1 MARPNL
7 VSPDQPL
14 LVRVLLNIYQ
24 FAASLG
30 LAVVL
35 LSLMAIALIFAT
47 FVEATFNTDVV
58 QFYVYRSWWFGLI
71 YALLGVNIFCAAA
84 IRYPWKRHQTG
95 FVITHIG
102 LLMLLLSGA
111 ISRSKGIDAQVHVWE
126 NHASELAFDNA
137 YYFDLR
143 IDNEAGKPP
152 MSLGTPKET
161 VERHAVDFAPGM
173 FNWSAYGEGF
183 ANWKVAEP
191 ELARWFSPIF
201 YASLRNRAGNVLY
214 DQDNIRLEVL
224 DYYADCRWWENTPTV
239 QLMMSMPSM
248 QQRMT
253 DGRMQD
259 GEESWVPIR
268 LSVFNA
274 PQQPKYR
281 FGVGDSQRS
290 GGGTMTFYMAGSRA
304 ATEAFLKCVPEE
316 GSIGP
321 KGQAILFADGKT
333 TVIQIDEQLEKE
345 PQNLP
350 GTNLKYQVK
359 AYYPTAQLDQVG
371 GQEFSWVEVPEDE
384 GAEPRNPTVV
394 IELLDGDKKVD
405 ELTLLANMP
414 QMNMQAYDSNVF
426 GHYWYDFGEKDAAEL
441 MRGEGGSRIDLIQGV
456 AQGAA
461 DENDP
466 AAKRVFYRYWNR
478 KKVVASGELKGNA
491 TKLDAVEAFKMPIA
505 TLMMYVQS
513 FVPSERPKPQPEKK
527 PFGSSGPM
535 GNTPAVK
542 VRLTVDDSTEE
553 FWLRAHLN
561 EPDVGLDERST
572 LHTVKVGDRQVKLS
586 MPIQSYPIGFRIYL
600 QQFERRLDPGT
611 SQPSHYSSDVNYL
624 DRLKDRYVMRLSG
637 GSISPLNIPG
647 EINATSVAV
656 HGQNLIWIDANTRS
670 KAILSADLAD
680 PTVPAEQLIASAGTE
695 PRNLTISE
703 DGSQLFWIA
712 KQMNRLNGREADVL
726 MQANADGS
734 EKKVIGLFDR
744 SPSGLAVD
752 TEGGWAYFGNIAEK
766 SIGRLKLDGS
776 DVENKWLESAGS
788 VTAVALDRKNR
799 TLYFADDLNN
809 MIGKS
814 TLDSPSISPVYTYK
828 SDGQPNG
835 IAVDSD
841 RGLLYWT
848 DVKPNGIDPT
858 ARKHL
863 NDPKYYGGDAPK
875 EQEINTAIRMLSLDG
890 KSKDPQMIHND
901 LMDGLDGIA
910 VDLASGDVYFTQR
923 ALLKR
928 DVWITMNAPDD
939 FTEPAGGRDL
949 RIFQESFDGPYL
961 AGTPEYREFVPER
974 SNDSEVYKSVFS
986 VNYDPGTALR
996 YWGCLFV
1003 IGGIACMFY
1012 MRAYF
1017 FKTKR
1022 TSDPKARAK
1031 AHPAKIQSEV
1041 VTR

>member
-1 MARPNL
+1 MARPKL

-14 LVRVLLNIYQ
+14 PVRVLLTIYQ

-35 LSLMAIALIFAT
+35 LSLMALALIFAT

-84 IRYPWKRHQTG
+84 IRYPWKRYQTG

-143 IDNEAGKPP
+143 IEKKAKQ
-152 MSLGTPKET
+152 TPAMLAPKAEDQQ
-161 VERHAVDFAPGM
+161 RHAVKFAPGM
-173 FNWSAYGEGF
+173 FNWSAYDNGF
-183 ANWKVAEP
+183 AHWKVAEP

-201 YASLRNRAGNVLY
+201 YLSMRNRAGDVLY
-214 DQDNIRLEVL
+214 DQDGVRLEVL
-224 DYYADCRWWENTPTV
+224 DYYADCNWWANTPTV
-239 QLMMSMPSM
+239 QLMMSMPAM
-248 QQRMT
+248 KQQT
-253 DGRMQD
+253 SDGRMVEGDEQ
-259 GEESWVPIR
+259 WIPIR
-268 LSVFNA
+268 LSVFKA
-274 PQQPKYR
+274 IDQTKYPY
-281 FGVGDSQRS
+281 GVSKSQRS
-290 GGGTMTFYMAGSRA
+290 GGGTVTFHMAGSRA
-304 ATEAFLKCVPEE
+304 ATEAFLACVPEE
-316 GSIGP
+316 GTIGP
-321 KGQAILFADGKT
+321 QGQVILYAGGKP
-333 TVIQIDEQLEKE
+333 TVIHVDQQLGKD
-345 PQNLP
+345 PQELP
-350 GTNLKYQVK
+350 GTDLKYQLK
-359 AYYPTAQLDQVG
+359 AYYPTSQPDQVT
-371 GQEFSWVEVPEDE
+371 GQGWVEVPEAE
-384 GAEPRNPTVV
+384 GAEPRNPTVI
-394 IELLDGDKKVD
+394 IELFRDDKKVD
-405 ELTLLANMP
+405 ELTLLATSP
-414 QMNMQAYDSNVF
+414 QLNMQAYDAQVF
-426 GHYWYDFGEKDAAEL
+426 GDYWFDFGEKDAAEL

-456 AQGAA
+456 AQGAQ

-466 AAKRVFYRYWNR
+466 ASKRVFYRYWNR
-478 KKVVASGELKGNA
+478 KRVVASGELKRNA
-491 TKLDAVEAFKMPIA
+491 TEEEAVDAFKMPIA
-505 TLMMYVQS
+505 TLRMYVKS
-513 FVPSERPKPQPEKK
+513 FVPSDRPKAQPVKQ
-527 PFGSSGPM
+527 PFGVSGPM

-542 VRLTVDDSTEE
+542 VRLTVDDKTEE
-553 FWLRAHLN
+553 FWLKAHIN
-561 EPDVGLDERST
+561 EPDVGLDDRST
-572 LHTVKVGDRQVKLS
+572 LHTVKVGDREVKLS

-600 QQFERRLDPGT
+600 EQFERRLDPGT
-611 SQPSHYSSDVNYL
+611 SQPSHYSSDVHYL
-624 DRLKDRYVMRLSG
+624 DRLKDRYVMRLAG
-637 GSISPLNIPG
+637 GSIAPVSITG
-647 EINATSVAV
+647 EINPTSVAV
-656 HGQNLIWIDANTRS
+656 DGETLYWIDANTQAKSIRS
-670 KAILSADLAD
+670 MSLST
-680 PTVPAEQLIASAGTE
+680 PREPAVTLIASAGTD
-695 PRNLTISE
+695 PRNLTLSE
-703 DGSQLFWIA
+703 DGKHLFWLA
-712 KQMNRLNGREADVL
+712 KQMNRLETDVL
-726 MQANADGS
+726 MQANSDGS
-734 EKKVIGLFDR
+734 EKRVIALFDR

-752 TEGGWAYFGNIAEK
+752 TKGGWAYFGNFADK

-776 DVENKWLESAGS
+776 EVENKWLASAGS
-788 VTAVALDRKNR
+788 VTAVALDTKNGL
-799 TLYFADDLNN
+799 LYFADDLND

-814 TLDSPSISPVYTYK
+814 PLDSPELLPVYTYK
-828 SDGQPNG
+828 SEAIPNSMA
-835 IAVDSD
+835 IDMQ
-841 RGLLYWT
+841 RGRLYWT
-848 DVKPNGIDPT
+848 DIQPNGVDPT

-863 NDPKYYGGDAPK
+863 NDPKYSGENAPK
-875 EQEINTAIRMLSLDG
+875 EQEINTVIRMVDLNDESNE
-890 KSKDPQMIHND
+890 PQVFHAR
-901 LMDGLDGIA
+901 LMDALDGIT
-910 VDLASGDVYFTQR
+910 VDKQSGDVYFTQR

-949 RIFQESFDGPYL
+949 RVFQESFDGPYL

-1031 AHPAKIQSEV
+1031 AHPAKIETEV